1 MDDKINSE
9 IIKTEDDVFLM
20 LDEFLEKRD
29 NEWWN
34 KFYSNKEK
42 AVPFFKNIP
51 DENLITYFDRGIL
64 KEGKALDIGC
74 GKGRNSIYIAKKGL
88 EVCGVDFSETSIEMA
103 NKIATEQGIK
113 VKFSC
118 KSIFDFQSEKENY
131 DFIYDSGCFHHIKPH
146 RREQYLSTILKYLKP
161 NGYFAMICFNLKG
174 GANISDYDVYK
185 DNSMH
190 GGMGFSDYKLKIIL
204 ESYFEIVE
212 FREMIESDNEEV
224 FGKSSLWS
232 VLMRKKN

>member
-118 KSIFDFQSEKENY
+118 QSIFDFQSEKENY

-204 ESYFEIVE
+204 ESYFQIVE

>member
-42 AVPFFKNIP
+42 AVPFFKNNP

-103 NKIATEQGIK
+103 NKIATEQGRK

-118 KSIFDFQSEKENY
+118 QSIFDFQSEKENY

-190 GGMGFSDYKLKIIL
+190 GGMGFSDYKLKTIL

-224 FGKSSLWS
+224 FGKSSFWS